1 MLDLIGRAL
10 LDIHA
15 ERLQTEF
22 PVSGR
27 GDVSRAHQRIA
38 EAILDGDADTA
49 EQRMRRHV
57 QAQITN
63 VRQTRPELLDELI
76 DWR

>member
-1 MLDLIGRAL
+1 
-10 LDIHA
+10 
-15 ERLQTEF
+15 
-22 PVSGR
+22 
-27 GDVSRAHQRIA
+27 VSRAHQRIA
-38 EAILDGDADTA
+38 QAILDGDADVA

>member
-1 MLDLIGRAL
+1 MLWYPVHRQRLPSS
-10 LDIHA
+10 A
-15 ERLQTEF
+15 ERTDL
-22 PVSGR
+22 S
-27 GDVSRAHQRIA
+27 SRAHQRIA
-38 EAILDGDADTA
+38 QAILDGDADTA

-63 VRQTRPELLDELI
+63 VRQTRPEMLDELI